1 MRFQGALVKE
11 QGITFGIVVVKP
23 ATLQS
28 SERDMLCQQY
38 GSRLG
43 APTVIMAQDS
53 RGTPTFYG
61 RPDIVR
67 FLSRISISRIPWREF
82 SD

>member
-1 MRFQGALVKE
+1 MRFQGALVRE
-11 QGITFGIVVVKP
+11 QGITFGIAVVKP
-23 ATLQS
+23 NALHS
-28 SERDMLCQQY
+28 SERDKLCQQF
-38 GSRLG
+38 GEMLG

-67 FLSRISISRIPWREF
+67 FLSTVSMSRIPWREYTV
-82 SD
+82 